1 MARWKPLPE
10 GLDPLVVQF
19 VAELRKLKDDSGL
32 SLNQLAKKTGFSA
45 SSWERYLGG
54 RAFAPE
60 SVVRA
65 LAAAVG
71 AGETNLLVLHR
82 TAQQAWVASR
92 PEDVEED
99 AEEAEEEA
107 EPPTAQAPAD
117 EAELG
122 QRGAVGGSDGDG
134 DTVDSASDGDGK
146 RADAGGSKRSTV
158 GRRIPS
164 LRTIGPLLA
173 SALIGSAL
181 TLLVVQPWHG
191 TKTVLRPVAKTVP
204 KHYDCR
210 FTQTDGKWYAGNS
223 TTNSAAVTYGMSGP
237 DVAELQCLLQ
247 HAGHSPGV
255 IDGDFGPNT
264 LRAVI
269 QEQYTA
275 NIDLDGQVGSQTWAK
290 LRG

>member
-10 GLDPLVVQF
+10 ELDPLVVQL

-65 LAAAVG
+65 LATAVG
-71 AGETNLLVLHR
+71 ADDTNLLVLHQ

-92 PEDVEED
+92 GLPAVQVEVDSSEDELGS
-99 AEEAEEEA
+99 AASS
-107 EPPTAQAPAD
+107 D
-117 EAELG
+117 EADDG
-122 QRGAVGGSDGDG
+122 VGRAVDDGDVIGGGSFGG
-134 DTVDSASDGDGK
+134 RSSA
-146 RADAGGSKRSTV
+146 

-164 LRTIGPLLA
+164 FRTIGALLA
-173 SALIGSAL
+173 SALVGSAL
-181 TLLVVQPWHG
+181 TVLVIQPWQG
-191 TKTVLRPVAKTVP
+191 TKTVLRPAAKTAP
-204 KHYDCR
+204 QHYDCR
-210 FTQTDGKWYAGNS
+210 FTQTGGKWYAGNS
-223 TTNSAAVTYGMSGP
+223 TTNKAAVTYGMSGP

-247 HAGHSPGV
+247 RAGHSPGD
-255 IDGDFGPNT
+255 IDGTFGPKT

-269 QEQYTA
+269 QEQNAA
-275 NIDLDGQVGSQTWAK
+275 NIDLDGQVGSQTWGK

>member
-32 SLNQLAKKTGFSA
+32 SLHQLAKKTGFSA
-45 SSWERYLGG
+45 SSWERYFGG

-71 AGETNLLVLHR
+71 AEDTNLLVLHQ
-82 TAQQAWVASR
+82 TAQQAWAASR
-92 PEDVEED
+92 PEDGEED
-99 AEEAEEEA
+99 AGA
-107 EPPTAQAPAD
+107 PTAQARVD
-117 EAELG
+117 GSEYEQTG
-122 QRGAVGGSDGDG
+122 TVGAGAGVGVSAGAGAGGSDSSRGSG
-134 DTVDSASDGDGK
+134 
-146 RADAGGSKRSTV
+146 GGSGRSSA

-173 SALIGSAL
+173 SALVGSAL
-181 TLLVVQPWHG
+181 TVLVIQPWQG
-191 TKTVLRPVAKTVP
+191 TKTVLRPAAKTVP
-204 KHYDCR
+204 KHYECR
-210 FTQTDGKWYAGNS
+210 FTQTGGKWYAGNS
-223 TTNSAAVTYGMSGP
+223 TTDKAAVTYGMSGP
-237 DVAELQCLLQ
+237 DVAEVQCLLQ
-247 HAGHSPGV
+247 HAGHSPGD
-255 IDGDFGPNT
+255 IDGNFGPKT

-275 NIDLDGQVGSQTWAK
+275 NIDLDGQVGSQTWGK